1 MAWNPS
7 PEVQVA
13 RDAAASLSRIHKG
26 TVDRVVVVYTLANGQ
41 MGYASFGQDKALCG
55 QAKALGDALYEAA
68 KDHFEAVL

>member
-13 RDAAASLSRIHKG
+13 REAAASLSRIHKG

-55 QAKALGDALYEAA
+55 QAKALGDAIIRHIQ
-68 KDHFEAVL
+68 KS